1 MQASLTC
8 SRRNEKVASCAIKQA
23 SAIQG
28 NNVPELN
35 TFLQNGQP
43 SNSYSSMGF
52 LGRFLKFLR
61 LSDTK
66 AAVPSLTNAG
76 TPAVA
81 VCRQF
86 LGLFNPLAACNSRGL
101 QVLMKPRLTAIL
113 CPGATS
119 YLDFPAAFS
128 SLYLLRVFLASC
140 VCAS

>member
-1 MQASLTC
+1 
-8 SRRNEKVASCAIKQA
+8 
-23 SAIQG
+23 
-28 NNVPELN
+28 
-35 TFLQNGQP
+35 
-43 SNSYSSMGF
+43 MGF

-86 LGLFNPLAACNSRGL
+86 LGLFNPMAARCLRGL
-101 QVLMKPRLTAIL
+101 QVLIKPRLTAIL

-119 YLDFPAAFS
+119 YRDFPAAFS

-140 VCAS
+140 VCAP